1 MSKKQFKAES
11 KRLLDLMINSIY
23 THKEIFLREIISNA
37 SDAIDKLCY
46 LSLTDDKVGMNRD
59 DFRILVS
66 MDENARTITVSDNG
80 IGMTKEELEAN
91 LGVIAKSGS
100 MAFKGGLDGTTK
112 EGADVDIIGQFG
124 VGFYSAFMVSDK
136 VTVITRA
143 YGSDQAY
150 KWESEGADGY
160 TITECEKDGVGT
172 DVIMHIKPDDDN
184 ERYSEYLQLWKL
196 MRLIKKYSDYIRWP
210 IQMDVT
216 KPEYK
221 ETGEKNE
228 DGSPKFETVNKTERE
243 TVNSMVPIWQRS
255 KSEVSD
261 EDCINFYKEKYHDTT
276 DPAAVIRV
284 NAEGQVSY
292 KALLFIPGRQ
302 LLDFMSSD
310 YEPGLQLY
318 SSGVMIM
325 EKCPDLLAESFY
337 FVRGIVDSPDL
348 SLNISREMLQHDRQL
363 RIIAQNLNKRIKNEL
378 LKMLEND
385 RPKYEQFYKNYGRQL
400 RYGAVANY
408 GQNIES
414 LRDLL
419 IYNVSEDKTATLKEY
434 TDRMPAE
441 QKFIYYAVGENVHK
455 ILRLPQAEL
464 VRSKG
469 FEILC
474 MTEEVDEYIVEQL
487 GQHADKKFCNIV
499 TGDLGLET
507 EEEKADMEKREAD
520 VKNVLDFVKETL
532 GDKVAV
538 VRLSRKLVSAPVCLT
553 TEGSITLEMERYF
566 KRMPDTGMEPPKAR
580 RVLELNA
587 DHPAFKALEA
597 AVASDPEKAKKLV
610 NILHSQALLIAGE
623 ELEDPSAYAEHK
635 EAHTWTKPSASTS
648 TYPSAPPSAATAIS
662 TRSPAAT
669 GSCPSIRTRWWS
681 TSARATAR

>member
-46 LSLTDDKVGMNRD
+46 LSLTDDKVGMTRD

-66 MDENARTITVSDNG
+66 VDEQARTITVSDNG
-80 IGMTKEELEAN
+80 IGMTGGELEQN

-100 MAFKGGLDGTTK
+100 MAFKGELDKTS
-112 EGADVDIIGQFG
+112 ESGADVDIIGQFG

-136 VTVITRA
+136 VTVISRA
-143 YGSDQAY
+143 YGSDTAY
-150 KWESEGADGY
+150 RWESEGADGY
-160 TITECEKDGVGT
+160 TITECGRDGVGT
-172 DVIMHIKPDDDN
+172 DVIMHIKPDDEN
-184 ERYSEYLQLWKL
+184 ESYGDYLQTWKL

-216 KPEYK
+216 RSDFK

-228 DGSPKFETVNKTERE
+228 DGSPKYETVTTTERE

-261 EDCINFYKEKYHDTT
+261 EDCVNFYKERFHDTT
-276 DPAAVIRV
+276 DPAALIRV

-292 KALLFIPGRQ
+292 KALLFIPGKQ
-302 LLDFMSSD
+302 LLEFMSSD

-325 EKCPDLLAESFY
+325 ERCPDLLAESFY

-378 LKMLEND
+378 TKMLKND
-385 RPKYEQFYKNYGRQL
+385 RPKYEQFYRNYGRQL

-408 GQNIES
+408 GQNVES

-419 IYNVSEDKTATLKEY
+419 IYNVDENTTRTLQEY
-434 TDRMPAE
+434 TDAMPAGQE
-441 QKFIYYAVGENVHK
+441 KIYYAVGDS
-455 ILRLPQAEL
+455 IQRSLRLPQAEL
-464 VRSKG
+464 VRSRG
-469 FEILC
+469 YELLC
-474 MTEEVDEYIVEQL
+474 MTEEVDEYIVQQL
-487 GQHADKKFCNIV
+487 GKHADKPFCNIV
-499 TGDLGLET
+499 TDDLGLET
-507 EEEKADMEKREAD
+507 DEEKADIEKREEESRE
-520 VKNVLDFVKETL
+520 VLDFVKETL
-532 GDKVAV
+532 GERVAV
-538 VRLSRKLVSAPVCLT
+538 VRLSHKLVSAPVCLT
-553 TEGSITLEMERYF
+553 TEGSVTLEMERYF
-566 KRMPDTGMEPPKAR
+566 RKMPDTGLEPPKAR

-587 DHPAFKALEA
+587 DSQAFKALEEAVKSDRERA
-597 AVASDPEKAKKLV
+597 AKLV
-610 NILHSQALLIAGE
+610 EILHSQALLIAGE
-623 ELEDPSAYAEHK
+623 ELPDPALYAEQVC
-635 EAHTWTKPSASTS
+635 SLF
-648 TYPSAPPSAATAIS
+648 
-662 TRSPAAT
+662 
-669 GSCPSIRTRWWS
+669 
-681 TSARATAR
+681 

>member
-419 IYNVSEDKTATLKEY
+419 IYNVDEDKTATLKEY

-566 KRMPDTGMEPPKAR
+566 KSMPGAPTDIRAI

-587 DHPAFKALEA
+587 NH
-597 AVASDPEKAKKLV
+597 
-610 NILHSQALLIAGE
+610 H
-623 ELEDPSAYAEHK
+623 AYQTMK
-635 EAHTWTKPSASTS
+635 EAFDAGDKDKACTGR
-648 TYPSAPPSAATAIS
+648 
-662 TRSPAAT
+662 RSPFRAGALPAA
-669 GSCPSIRTRWWS
+669 G
-681 TSARATAR
+681 

>member
-46 LSLTDDKVGMNRD
+46 LSLTDDKVGMSRE

-66 MDENARTITVSDNG
+66 MDEDARTITVSDNG
-80 IGMTKEELEAN
+80 IGMTKDELEQN

-100 MAFKGGLDGTTK
+100 MAFKGGIDDTTK

-136 VTVITRA
+136 VTALTRA
-143 YGSDQAY
+143 YGSDTAY

-160 TITECEKDGVGT
+160 TVTECEKDSVGT
-172 DVIMHIKPDDDN
+172 DVIMHIKPDDEN
-184 ERYSEYLQLWKL
+184 EKYSEFLQLWKL

-210 IQMDVT
+210 IQMDV
-216 KPEYK
+216 KRPEFK

-228 DGSPKFETVNKTERE
+228 DGTPKYETLDKIERE

-261 EDCINFYKEKYHDTT
+261 EDCVAFYKEKFHDTT

-378 LKMLEND
+378 IKMLEND

-441 QKFIYYAVGENVHK
+441 QKFIYYALGENVRK

-520 VKNVLDFVKETL
+520 VKDVLDFVKDTL

-566 KRMPDTGMEPPKAR
+566 RRMPDTGMEPPKAT

-587 DHPAFKALEA
+587 EHPAFKALEA
-597 AVASDPEKAKKLV
+597 AVKSDAERARKLV
-610 NILHSQALLIAGE
+610 GILHAQALLIAGE
-623 ELEDPSAYAEHK
+623 ELEDPSAYAEDVC
-635 EAHTWTKPSASTS
+635 SLF
-648 TYPSAPPSAATAIS
+648 
-662 TRSPAAT
+662 
-669 GSCPSIRTRWWS
+669 
-681 TSARATAR
+681 